1 MVEILYKSNNAVV
14 IYKPHGIPAQSD
26 PSGCKDAL
34 TITSELLEEMG
45 ESGALWLIHR
55 LDRGVGGVMI
65 FARTKKSAAELS
77 GQVKSRQM
85 VKEYLAVVEGETD
98 TGNMQNYLYKDA
110 RGSKAYIVD
119 RKRNGVKEARLAY
132 ETLAHAEADG
142 RTLSLLRVKLFT
154 GRTHQIRVQLAHR
167 RHPLCGDARYGAKTR
182 GELALF
188 SHTLTLPHP
197 KNGREWSIAALPA
210 PVGFFSPFADFFTSP
225 APLSDCPN

>member
-119 RKRNGVKEARLAY
+119 RKRNGVKEARLSY
-132 ETLAHAEADG
+132 LTLKTVSGEKG
-142 RTLSLLRVKLFT
+142 KRSLVKITLDT
-154 GRTHQIRVQLAHR
+154 GRFHQIRAQFSYRGNSLV
-167 RHPLCGDARYGAKTR
+167 GDKKYGSRESLQGRIALSAYHIDTILFEEHISVTRLPSLDEYPWSLFDKTDYER
-182 GELALF
+182 SMYL
-188 SHTLTLPHP
+188 
-197 KNGREWSIAALPA
+197 
-210 PVGFFSPFADFFTSP
+210 
-225 APLSDCPN
+225 